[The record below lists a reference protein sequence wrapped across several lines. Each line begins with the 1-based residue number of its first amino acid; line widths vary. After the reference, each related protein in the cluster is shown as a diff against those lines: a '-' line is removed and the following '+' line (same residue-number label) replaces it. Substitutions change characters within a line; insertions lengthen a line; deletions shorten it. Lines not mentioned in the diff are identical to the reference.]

1 MQIQDALGD
10 WSTRPGPLY
19 ARLATAIREAID
31 RGDIAPGSPLPP
43 ERSLAKRLA
52 IGRSTVVAAYTQLR
66 EDRLVES
73 RQGSCTWV
81 RGAARHP
88 ATDAPPESLRMAA
101 LRDATTLVDLATAA
115 LPAHRHM
122 RSLIATLA
130 DQDTAAVLDTPG
142 YLPGGL
148 PALRQALAAQLTAQN
163 LPTSPDQV
171 LVTTGDQ
178 QALSLLCAHA
188 LHPGDTAVV
197 EDPTSPGIL
206 DILHS
211 LPVAILG
218 ARPVTG
224 GHDDLIRAVDR
235 REARL
240 AYLMP
245 TLGPQ
250 GKLLGSTA
258 RAQLAQALAERPTLI
273 IDDTSQA
280 GLTFEPAPPPLAAFA
295 DAPNLITVGSL
306 TKLHWGGLRLG
317 WIRGPA
323 PLIASLTRAKVRA
336 DLGTPVLDQ
345 LLAVRLLHA
354 EDQIRADRLATL
366 RTCLAH
372 AATVLPQLLPEL
384 SWQPPDG
391 GLNLWLR
398 LPAGTATA
406 LTEVATRLGVA
417 VVPGALL
424 SPQGAA
430 DDHIRLVYTR
440 PPDVFD
446 EGVRRLAAA
455 WQHYRRAATATATAN
470 YPHAPVLI

>member
-19 ARLATAIREAID
+19 ARLAAAVREAID
-31 RGDIAPGSPLPP
+31 RGDITPGTALPP

-66 EDRLVES
+66 EGELVES
-73 RQGSCTWV
+73 RQGSGTWV
-81 RGAARHP
+81 RGAARHVSEESP
-88 ATDAPPESLRMAA
+88 RESLRAAA
-101 LRDATTLVDLATAA
+101 LRDAPTLIDLATAA
-115 LPAHRHM
+115 LPAHSLMHD
-122 RSLIATLA
+122 LIANLA
-130 DQDTAAVLDTPG
+130 DEDTTAALDTPG

-148 PALRQALAAQLTAQN
+148 PSLRQALAARLSTQD
-163 LPTSPDQV
+163 LPTSSDQI

-178 QALSLLCAHA
+178 QALSLICTHA
-188 LHPGDTAVV
+188 LHPGDSAVV

-206 DILHS
+206 DVLHG
-211 LPVAILG
+211 LPVAIRG
-218 ARPVTG
+218 TQPVTD
-224 GHDDLIRAVDR
+224 GHDQLIRLVDR
-235 REARL
+235 CQARL

-250 GKLLGSTA
+250 GRVLDPTA
-258 RAQLAQALAERPTLI
+258 RSQLARALAERSTMI
-273 IDDTSQA
+273 VDDTSQA
-280 GLTFEPAPPPLAAFA
+280 GLTFKPAPPPLAAYIQA
-295 DAPNLITVGSL
+295 SNLITVGSL

-323 PLIASLTRAKVRA
+323 PLIASLTRAKIRA
-336 DLGTPVLDQ
+336 DLGSPVLDQ
-345 LLAVRLLHA
+345 LLAVRLIDN
-354 EDQIRADRLATL
+354 EDHVRADRLATL
-366 RTCLAH
+366 HTCLAH
-372 AATVLPQLLPEL
+372 ATTVLSQTLPEFG
-384 SWQPPDG
+384 WQPPDG

-424 SPQGAA
+424 SPQGGA

-440 PPDVFD
+440 PPEIFD
-446 EGVRRLAAA
+446 EGIRRLAAA
-455 WQHYRRAATATATAN
+455 WKQYRKAATTAAD
-470 YPHAPVLI
+470 YQHAPVLI